1 MPVREHGACNCM
13 SASSLLAVSVVDS
26 STPIDSMSD
35 SSVSHLSL
43 AEVLGS
49 IQNHLRVKSSI
60 PVKSVSGSSAIR
72 TLSKPYAPSSN
83 HDSSSGSGS

>member
-1 MPVREHGACNCM
+1 MARAIVCLPVVCL
-13 SASSLLAVSVVDS
+13 SI
-26 STPIDSMSD
+26 PIDSVSD
-35 SSVSHLSL
+35 SIVTNLSL

-60 PVKSVSGSSAIR
+60 SVKSVSGSSAIR